1 MSSTPL
7 QGFTPLLACHGSV
20 ETALCEVEACIVCSI
35 VGLVALETFLG
46 HALFAR

>member
-1 MSSTPL
+1 MSSNPL
-7 QGFTPLLACHGSV
+7 QGFTPLLACRGSV
-20 ETALCEVEACIVCSI
+20 ESGPCEAEDCIVCSI